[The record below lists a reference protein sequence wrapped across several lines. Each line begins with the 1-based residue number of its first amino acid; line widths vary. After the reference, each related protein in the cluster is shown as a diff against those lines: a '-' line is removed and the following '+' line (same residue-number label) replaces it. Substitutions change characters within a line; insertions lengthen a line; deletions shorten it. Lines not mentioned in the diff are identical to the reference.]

1 MLSCLC
7 VCEGD
12 KQLKNDRLI
21 LMALKTKNAHSSDRV
36 VLIGVLLMK
45 LATAALRA
53 SAARAG
59 SKGDIIDI
67 MYRYWPK

>member
-21 LMALKTKNAHSSDRV
+21 LMALKTKNAHSSDGV
-36 VLIGVLLMK
+36 VLIGVVEI
-45 LATAALRA
+45 R
-53 SAARAG
+53 
-59 SKGDIIDI
+59 
-67 MYRYWPK
+67 